1 MTDRNDAGFTLI
13 ELLVVMI
20 VIGILAAIAIP
31 VYLHQR
37 VSAYDARAKSDLR
50 GLATQEELYLT
61 NAGSYGT
68 ISQLKAAS
76 GDVLVSKGVTVS
88 VVRYVGSSGF
98 CLSAKHTD
106 SDHTWFYDNNNYGI
120 QRLDVGGCDVTNASA
135 GGVTGDSL
143 SG

>member
-1 MTDRNDAGFTLI
+1 MTDRDDAGFTLI

-20 VIGILAAIAIP
+20 VIGILAAIAVP

-37 VSAYDARAKSDLR
+37 ISAYDARAKSDLR
-50 GLATQEELYLT
+50 GLATQEELHLT

-68 ISQLKAAS
+68 IADLKAAND
-76 GDVLVSKGVTVS
+76 DVLVSKGVTMS

-98 CLSAKHTD
+98 CLSAKHID
-106 SDHTWFYDNNNYGI
+106 SDHTWFYDNNNFGI
-120 QRLDVGGCDVTNASA
+120 QRLDVGGCGVTNT
-135 GGVTGDSL
+135 GGLSGDSL